1 MGVGVGAGAYLRV
14 GVAREVTIQVC
25 GSDNG

>member
-14 GVAREVTIQVC
+14 GVGGRSRGDDPSVWLR
-25 GSDNG
+25 